1 MTLPAP
7 LTPAERKRIWRW
19 QHRMLLF
26 YGIAIA
32 LLALAG
38 ALMLRFDELSWV
50 RRAALA
56 LLLVLIVAATFVQF
70 RERCPALRPAARV
83 AGAPL
88 LARAMFRLRAGVRR
102 AKLILQS

>member
-56 LLLVLIVAATFVQF
+56 LLLVLIVAARSCNFGSAT
-70 RERCPALRPAARV
+70 RAAAGGSGRRGASSCPRNVPAA
-83 AGAPL
+83 GW
-88 LARAMFRLRAGVRR
+88 
-102 AKLILQS
+102 SS

>member
-38 ALMLRFDELSWV
+38 ALMLRFDELTWV

-70 RERCPALRPAARV
+70 RERCGRRLGSQGRLFLPAQCSGCGLEFV
-83 AGAPL
+83 G
-88 LARAMFRLRAGVRR
+88 
-102 AKLILQS
+102 QN